1 MTKPRVILFDI
12 GETLWSS
19 PPEDPTALAEC
30 YGRGRAIL
38 VEALG
43 EPAVPAVAAL
53 VEAVEGHFAEWE
65 IAWRNDPT
73 LNTQRPTH
81 AFVADALSRINVLP
95 PQAALEGFT
104 DALLETSIYTA
115 IAEKPEPDMV
125 VAMEALSKL
134 DIRMGC
140 VSNAFMTGRDLM
152 RVLEAK
158 GLAKYLEMTI
168 ASCEAG
174 YRKPHPSFYQAG
186 LDAFGAAAA
195 EAIFVGDRL
204 YADVE
209 GPAKLGMRTV
219 LTTQYRAEDHSTS
232 SIAPDL
238 VIAHLRELVPWV
250 EGLLKAE

>member
-19 PPEDPTALAEC
+19 PPEDPAALQDC

-38 VEALG
+38 VGALG
-43 EPAVPAVAAL
+43 ESAVPPIEAL

-65 IAWRNDPT
+65 IAWRNDST
-73 LNTQRPTH
+73 LVTQRPTH
-81 AFVADALSRINVLP
+81 AFVADALARIELTV
-95 PQAALEGFT
+95 PQDALEGFT

-125 VAMEALSKL
+125 EAMVALSKL
-134 DIRMGC
+134 EIRMGC

-152 RVLEAK
+152 RILDAK
-158 GLAKYLEMTI
+158 GLAQYLEMTI

-186 LDAFGAAAA
+186 LDAFSAAGP

-209 GPAKLGMRTV
+209 GPSKLGMRTV
-219 LTTQYRAEDHSTS
+219 LTTQYRTEDVAS
-232 SIAPDL
+232 SSVTPDL
-238 VIAHLRELVPWV
+238 VITHLRELVPWV
-250 EGLLKAE
+250 EGLLKSE

>member
-19 PPEDPTALAEC
+19 PPEDPAALVEC

-43 EPAVPAVAAL
+43 NAAVPPVEAL
-53 VEAVEGHFAEWE
+53 IEAVEGHFAEWE

-73 LNTQRPTH
+73 LVTQRPTH
-81 AFVADALSRINVLP
+81 AFVADALARLELTA
-95 PQAALEGFT
+95 PQSALEGFT

-125 VAMEALSKL
+125 AAMQALSGL
-134 DIRMGC
+134 NIHLGC

-152 RVLEAK
+152 RIMEAK
-158 GLAKYLEMTI
+158 GLGKYLEHTV

-174 YRKPHPSFYQAG
+174 YRKPHPGIYQAG
-186 LDAFGAAAA
+186 LDAFNVTGP

-209 GPAKLGMRTV
+209 GPSKLGMRTV
-219 LTTQYRAEDHSTS
+219 LTTQYRSEDHATS
-232 SIAPDL
+232 AASPDL
-238 VIAHLRELVPWV
+238 VIAHLGELAPWV
-250 EGLLKAE
+250 EGLLKAG